1 MVICKLAPCGENLVT
16 ETAVRDDAALR
27 TGLDEEALFRE
38 ARRLRRRRWAIRA
51 TIVLALIII
60 AATIAWL
67 SAARGHSQFADR
79 DHATG
84 ALPNGPL
91 ASLHV
96 AGALAV
102 GSTGALYVAD
112 AARHRVLVRLADGR
126 FRVIAGTGISG
137 YSGDGGSAL
146 RADLSTVSDLAFSP
160 MGSLYLVDG
169 GRVRVI
175 GPNGIITTI
184 AGDGRPARQITRGTP
199 ARSAALGTAR
209 QNAGPSIAV
218 APDGELYIATSRQV
232 LRLSAYGTLLPVRDV
247 AATAPVHGSLDGLGN
262 IAVDGHGNIDVSGVD
277 GWSVWEITRG
287 GQAHEVGPGSGA
299 RQSGGNDS
307 VLQRAPDGT
316 VYAENGPAILRVT
329 PDRLLPA
336 FRITKVDH
344 EYFTP
349 THFAFGARGE
359 TYLDEIPGDNGFE
372 AHQQLISIRDAHT
385 TLLWQERNRGTHD
398 SFGPG

>member
-1 MVICKLAPCGENLVT
+1 
-16 ETAVRDDAALR
+16 
-27 TGLDEEALFRE
+27 
-38 ARRLRRRRWAIRA
+38 
-51 TIVLALIII
+51 
-60 AATIAWL
+60 
-67 SAARGHSQFADR
+67 
-79 DHATG
+79 
-84 ALPNGPL
+84 
-91 ASLHV
+91 
-96 AGALAV
+96 
-102 GSTGALYVAD
+102 
-112 AARHRVLVRLADGR
+112 
-126 FRVIAGTGISG
+126 VIAGTGISG
-137 YSGDGGSAL
+137 YSGNGGSAL
-146 RADLSTVSDLAFSP
+146 GADLSTISGLAFSP
-160 MGSLYLVDG
+160 TGSLYLVDG
-169 GRVRVI
+169 GRIRVI
-175 GPNGIITTI
+175 SPNGIIDTV
-184 AGDGRPARQITRGTP
+184 AGDGRPVREITRGAP

-209 QNAGPSIAV
+209 QNAGPAIAV
-218 APDGELYIATSRQV
+218 APDGELYITTLRQV
-232 LRLSAYGTLLPVRDV
+232 LRLSAHGTLQPVPDI
-247 AATAPVHGSLDGLGN
+247 AATSPVHGSLDGLGN
-262 IAVDGHGNIDVSGVD
+262 IAVDGGGNIDVSGVN
-277 GWSVWEITRG
+277 GWSVWQITRG